1 MIRICTLGLQ
11 FFFLN
16 IPGKQV
22 KHTAQLTDNSH
33 TRKRGPSSYRGKPL
47 GTWSGNQRHKPY
59 PVTFIKNETLE
70 SLQIHQNQSTK
81 CGNQSDSYGIHTS
94 EAGNQSVGHSANQ
107 SVLNGLVSK
116 RSDQSPENQSTGSVK
131 SQSVTQKVSSAT
143 SLGTTSKTINS
154 VRDPT
159 PSGRETRSNENVEDE
174 TEEPVVQMELVDG
187 SDGPFNSGRL

>member
-1 MIRICTLGLQ
+1 M
-11 FFFLN
+11 
-16 IPGKQV
+16 

-33 TRKRGPSSYRGKPL
+33 TRKRGPTSYRGKPL

-70 SLQIHQNQSTK
+70 SLQIRGNQSTK

-94 EAGNQSVGHSANQ
+94 EAGNQNVGHSANR

-143 SLGTTSKTINS
+143 SLSTASITTNS
-154 VRDPT
+154 VRAPV
-159 PSGRETRSNENVEDE
+159 PSGRETKSNEDDEDE
-174 TEEPVVQMELVDG
+174 NEEPVVQMELVDG
-187 SDGPFNSGRL
+187 SDGPFSSGML